1 MTQKNK
7 KTETEPPRTL
17 PTPQQIT
24 ETILDLLECGEKIK
38 EYTAALSRLQPDE
51 KTSMLLDILREMKQ
65 AGDENEAT
73 VMTLQAARSTLE
85 QHLENRDKGTLR
97 HQIRS
102 FMRENRL
109 PIIDLAYHL
118 HLHPTDTSAIVYG
131 TAEIKLPIA
140 RKIVEFMELKGGAK

>member
-1 MTQKNK
+1 MYQTH
-7 KTETEPPRTL
+7 
-17 PTPQQIT
+17 
-24 ETILDLLECGEKIK
+24 LDLLECGEKIK

-109 PIIDLAYHL
+109 PIIDLAQHL
-118 HLHPTDTSAIVYG
+118 GIHPQGAANVVHG
-131 TAEIKLPIA
+131 EAEISLRIA
-140 RKIVEFMELKGGAK
+140 RKIVEFMERKGGEK